1 MNNITAVILTFNE
14 AIHLERCIKS
24 LAGLANDIVIV
35 DSFSTDD
42 TCDIARRLGARVF
55 QNPWVNYANQ
65 FQWGL
70 DNGNIETPWI
80 LRIDADEYVE
90 NELKEQITTALNTA
104 QKHIT
109 GFYVRRKYVFLGRW
123 IRFGAMYPIDVLRLW
138 RKGCGRIEQRWMD
151 EHIVLERGSAE
162 RLTGNIVDDNL
173 NSVGWWVGKHNGY
186 ATREMIDLLNLK
198 YGFIPQDESMERQEA
213 GQAKLKR
220 WFKKSVYA
228 NLPYFVRPIV
238 YFLYRYFLKL
248 GFLDGTRGFA
258 FHFMQGCWYRCLVDL
273 KMLEAERWIEGAR
286 TPAEIRQILTAKTGL
301 ALDIN
306 N

>member
-1 MNNITAVILTFNE
+1 MNDITAIILTFNE
-14 AIHLERCIKS
+14 TIHLERCIKS
-24 LAGLANDIVIV
+24 LAGIARDIVIV

-42 TCDIARRLGARVF
+42 TCDIARRMGARVF

-70 DNGNIETPWI
+70 DNGNIETQWI

-90 NELKEQITTALNTA
+90 NDLKDQITMALSMA
-104 QKHIT
+104 QPNVT

-138 RKGCGRIEQRWMD
+138 RKGSGRIEQRWMD
-151 EHIVLERGSAE
+151 EHIVLEQGNAE

-220 WFKKSVYA
+220 WLKKSIYA